1 MARVLMCW
9 ELGYAERLAHFNM
22 KAAMQGA
29 LESIESLAKMRA

>member
-1 MARVLMCW
+1 MARILVCW

-29 LESIESLAKMRA
+29 LESIETLVRPRT